1 MRSKKT
7 KMKIKLSEISKIIEN
22 KLRTYTP
29 QTRISKGGQVISVG
43 DGIAIVQGL
52 DNVAYLEKV
61 VFENKQ
67 LGIAFTLE
75 EKYVGVIILAEENK
89 VKEDDRVKATG
100 EIFDVPIGTELIGRV
115 LDPLGNPLDA
125 KAALKTKT
133 QAPIEKIAPGVMTRQ
148 SVDSPLETGI
158 FAIDALFPIGKGQRE
173 LIIGDRQTGKT
184 TLLTDTIINQKGK
197 DVICIYVGI
206 GQKTSGLLE
215 IIDKFKKHHAMQ
227 HTIIVSALASTSES
241 LKYIAPFTGMTMA
254 EAFLKRGKDVLI
266 VFDDLTKHAIAY
278 RGLSLLLNKTPGR
291 EAYPGDIFYL
301 HSRLLERAVRL
312 NKANGNGSIT
322 ALPVVETQQQNLVAY
337 IPTNVI
343 SITDGQIFLMSDL
356 FNAGFKPAI
365 DYGLSVSRVG
375 SAAQIGKIKRLV
387 GSLKLDLAQY
397 KEFALFARF
406 GGNLD
411 RSTQAILDHGQR
423 VQEFLKQPEA
433 QPLTHSLM
441 AVFLFVI
448 RERLFKDLPLDRIAA
463 FRQALIDH
471 FTRLTVRVWKTF
483 VQTPDWDP
491 KQEQF
496 LTTEILKVKTGLQA
510 SLKTAIPPLKSSDE
524 TKQKSPRAKN

>member
-1 MRSKKT
+1 
-7 KMKIKLSEISKIIEN
+7 MKIKLSELSKIIEN
-22 KLRTYTP
+22 KLNAYHFK
-29 QTRISKGGQVISVG
+29 TRIAKGGQVISVG

-52 DNVAYLEKV
+52 ENVAYLEKV
-61 VFENKQ
+61 IFENKQ

-75 EKYVGVIILAEENK
+75 EKYVGIILLAEENN
-89 VKEDDRVKATG
+89 VKEYDRVMGTG
-100 EIFDVPIGTELIGRV
+100 EIFDIPVGSELIGRV
-115 LDPLGNPLDA
+115 LDPLGNPLDG
-125 KAALKTKT
+125 KAALRTKTK
-133 QAPIEKIAPGVMTRQ
+133 AVIEKIAPGVMTRQ

-158 FAIDALFPIGKGQRE
+158 LAIDALFPIGKGQRE

-184 TLLTDTIINQKGK
+184 TILTDTIINQRGK
-197 DVICIYVGI
+197 EVICIYVGI

-215 IIDKFKKHHAMQ
+215 IIDKFKKHHAFK
-227 HTIIVSALASTSES
+227 HTIIVSALASSSES
-241 LKYIAPFTGMTMA
+241 LKYIAPFTGMTIA
-254 EAFLKRGKDVLI
+254 ESFLVKGKNVLI

-312 NKANGNGSIT
+312 NKKHGNGSIT
-322 ALPVVETQQQNLVAY
+322 ALPVIETQQQDLVAY

-343 SITDGQIFLMSDL
+343 SITDGQLFLMPDL

-375 SAAQIGKIKRLV
+375 SAAQIGKIKKLV

-411 RSTQAILDHGQR
+411 AGTQAILAHGQR
-423 VQEFLKQPEA
+423 ILELLKQPEA
-433 QPLTHSLM
+433 QPLSHTMM
-441 AVFLFVI
+441 AVFLFAI
-448 RERLFKDLPLDRIAA
+448 RERLFSELPVAKIAS
-463 FRQALIDH
+463 FRSALITH
-471 FTRLTVRVWKTF
+471 FTGLKTKQWKAF
-483 VQTPDWDP
+483 VQNNDWDP

-496 LTTEILKVKTGLQA
+496 LTNEIKQAKKNLQTSSTDLKVK
-510 SLKTAIPPLKSSDE
+510 PLKSPNE
-524 TKQKSPRAKN
+524 TK

>member
-1 MRSKKT
+1 
-7 KMKIKLSEISKIIEN
+7 MKIKLSELSKIIEN
-22 KLRTYTP
+22 KLNAYNFK
-29 QTRISKGGQVISVG
+29 TRIAKGGQVISVG

-52 DNVAYLEKV
+52 ENVAYLEKV
-61 VFENKQ
+61 IFENKQ

-75 EKYVGVIILAEENK
+75 EKYVGVILLADENK
-89 VKEDDRVKATG
+89 IKEYDRVIGTG
-100 EIFDVPIGTELIGRV
+100 EIFNIPVGAELLGRV
-115 LDPLGNPLDA
+115 LDPLGQPLDG

-133 QAPIEKIAPGVMTRQ
+133 RAVVEKIAPGVMTRQ

-158 FAIDALFPIGKGQRE
+158 LAIDALFPIGKGQRE

-184 TLLTDTIINQKGK
+184 TILTDTIINQTGK

-215 IIDKFKKHHAMQ
+215 IIDKFKKHHAMK
-227 HTIIVSALASTSES
+227 HTIIVSALASSSES
-241 LKYIAPFTGMTMA
+241 LKYIAPFTGMTIA
-254 EAFLKRGKDVLI
+254 EAFLEKGQDVLI

-291 EAYPGDIFYL
+291 EAYPGDVFYL

-312 NKANGNGSIT
+312 NKKHGNGSIT
-322 ALPVVETQQQNLVAY
+322 ALPVIETQQQDLVAY

-343 SITDGQIFLMSDL
+343 SITDGQLFLMTDL

-375 SAAQIGKIKRLV
+375 SAAQIGKIKKLV

-411 RSTQAILDHGQR
+411 AGTQTILAHGKR
-423 VQEFLKQPEA
+423 ILELLKQPEA
-433 QPLTHSLM
+433 EPLSHAMM
-441 AVFLFVI
+441 AVFLYVI
-448 RERLFKDLPLDRIAA
+448 RERLFSDISVENIPA
-463 FRQALIDH
+463 FRTAVILH
-471 FTRLTVRVWKTF
+471 FQNLKSREWKAF
-483 VQTPDWDP
+483 NQNLDWDP
-491 KQEQF
+491 KQEKF
-496 LTTEILKVKTGLQA
+496 LNEEISKAKQTLHKTSTNVKVQ
-510 SLKTAIPPLKSSDE
+510 PLKSANE
-524 TKQKSPRAKN
+524 TK